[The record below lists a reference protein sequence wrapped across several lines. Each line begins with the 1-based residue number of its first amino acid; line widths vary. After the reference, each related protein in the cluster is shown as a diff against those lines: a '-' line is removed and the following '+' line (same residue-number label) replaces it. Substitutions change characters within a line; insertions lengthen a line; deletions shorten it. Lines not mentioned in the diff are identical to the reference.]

1 MAWQM
6 KARTMSPTAST
17 AAGPS
22 VKGVAAT
29 AAQSGRV
36 SNALKEFLWLLSD
49 IPKAKILDMG
59 QVSQDTLNFF
69 IEKGF
74 RVTTE
79 DFLRSWREFM
89 DVEEARL
96 RAGKIGGDVERPS
109 AVSLADRFLE
119 DLLKYPP
126 ASCNGILAW
135 DLFDYMEPEMLAR
148 VVARLHDILR
158 PGGVVLAIF
167 HSRTPDRFCRY
178 RVLPDQTFELL
189 PLPPIAQHVHIF
201 QNREMLDLFA
211 KFRTSKTFVG
221 RDQLREGLF
230 LK

>member
-1 MAWQM
+1 MNWQM
-6 KARTMSPTAST
+6 KARVMTPAMSSGGPGVKTVAPMSAS
-17 AAGPS
+17 A
-22 VKGVAAT
+22 
-29 AAQSGRV
+29 GRV

-49 IPKAKILDMG
+49 IPKAKLLDMG

-79 DFLRSWREFM
+79 DFLRSWREFT
-89 DVEEARL
+89 DAEDARL
-96 RAGKIGGDVERPS
+96 RKGGATAEAEKP
-109 AVSLADRFLE
+109 AFGELADRFIKELF
-119 DLLKYPP
+119 KYPP
-126 ASCNGILAW
+126 ESFNGILAW

-148 VVARLHDILR
+148 VVVRLHDILR

-167 HSRTPDRFCRY
+167 HNRTPDRFCRY
-178 RVLPDQTFELL
+178 RIRPDQTLDLL
-189 PLPPIAQHVHIF
+189 PVSPIAQHVHIF

-211 KFRTSKTFVG
+211 RFRSSKTFVG

>member
-6 KARTMSPTAST
+6 KARTLSPAAG
-17 AAGPS
+17 AAGPGVKS
-22 VKGVAAT
+22 VTATVAPA
-29 AAQSGRV
+29 GRV

-49 IPKAKILDMG
+49 VPKAKILDMG

-69 IEKGF
+69 IGKGF
-74 RVTTE
+74 RITTE
-79 DFLRSWREFM
+79 DFLRSWRDFM
-89 DVEEARL
+89 DAEEVKL
-96 RAGKIGGDVERPS
+96 RSAKIGAVEDRPS
-109 AVSLADRFLE
+109 PAVLADRFLQE
-119 DLLKYPP
+119 LLQYP
-126 ASCNGILAW
+126 AESFNGVLAW
-135 DLFDYMEPEMLAR
+135 DLFDYMEPDMLAR
-148 VVARLHDILR
+148 VVERLHDIMR

-178 RVLPDQTFELL
+178 RILPDQTFDLMA
-189 PLPPIAQHVHIF
+189 LPPIAQHVHIF

>member
-1 MAWQM
+1 
-6 KARTMSPTAST
+6 
-17 AAGPS
+17 
-22 VKGVAAT
+22 
-29 AAQSGRV
+29 
-36 SNALKEFLWLLSD
+36 
-49 IPKAKILDMG
+49 

-79 DFLRSWREFM
+79 DFLRSWRDFM
-89 DVEEARL
+89 DAEEARL
-96 RAGKIGGDVERPS
+96 RGGKIGADEERPS
-109 AVSLADRFLE
+109 PAILADRFLE

-126 ASCNGILAW
+126 ESFNGILAW

-148 VVARLHDILR
+148 AVARLHDILR